1 MPYFIIYIQQYL
13 GIDNYALL
21 LGVVILSASIV
32 SLFLSLLVKATT
44 LRKLFYPSLGIFII
58 GLLMLFFARE
68 PIWVGVAG
76 FVMMAGNLLF
86 TTIIGAKIRDLTPK
100 DKVGHFQGI
109 RMIFY
114 VLIPMVIGPFIGS
127 SVIKGSG
134 MTYVNE
140 YNQIKDIPTSMIFL
154 ATAIVALL
162 IFIPLYYSLKK
173 PKDEPISQ
181 VKADEL
187 Y

>member
-1 MPYFIIYIQQYL
+1 
-13 GIDNYALL
+13 
-21 LGVVILSASIV
+21 
-32 SLFLSLLVKATT
+32 
-44 LRKLFYPSLGIFII
+44 
-58 GLLMLFFARE
+58 E

-187 Y
+187 S